1 MSRIYILSI
10 FSIACI
16 SLQYS
21 CTSEKE
27 SYEPLTHY
35 LFAYFTSNETEG
47 QHPAHYQN

>member
-1 MSRIYILSI
+1 MSRHYISSLL
-10 FSIACI
+10 FIAFI

-21 CTSEKE
+21 YTSEKE

-35 LFAYFTSNETEG
+35 LFAYFTGNETEG